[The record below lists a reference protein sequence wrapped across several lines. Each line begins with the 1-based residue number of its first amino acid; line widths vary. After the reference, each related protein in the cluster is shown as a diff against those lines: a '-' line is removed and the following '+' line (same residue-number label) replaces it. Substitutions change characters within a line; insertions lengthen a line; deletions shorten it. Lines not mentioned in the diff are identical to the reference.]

1 MEMDK
6 REMLIISALRQ
17 NCRQSL
23 TDMSK
28 ETRIPISTIHERIN
42 CYDRTLIKKH
52 TALIDF
58 AKLGFNTRAKV
69 LVKVDREQRKKLQ
82 EFLKTCKNVN
92 TLLKVNNGFDFLADM
107 IFPHIKEMEDFVEGL
122 EKKFRLINKEVF
134 YVIDELKMEEF
145 FADPSLVLLENEQDA

>member
-1 MEMDK
+1 METDK

-28 ETRIPISTIHERIN
+28 DIRIPISTLHERIN

-58 AKLGFNTRAKV
+58 AKLGYNTRAKV
-69 LVKVDREQRKKLQ
+69 LVKVEKEQRKKLQ
-82 EFLKTCKNVN
+82 EFLEECANVN

-107 IFPHIKEMEDFVEGL
+107 VFPHIKEMEDFVEGI
-122 EKKFRLINKEVF
+122 EKKFRVINKEVF
-134 YVIDELKMEEF
+134 YVIDEIKMEEF
-145 FADPSLVLLENEQDA
+145 LASPALVMMEQND

>member
-1 MEMDK
+1 METDK

-28 ETRIPISTIHERIN
+28 DIRIPISTLHERIN
-42 CYDRTLIKKH
+42 CYDQTLIKKH

-58 AKLGFNTRAKV
+58 AKLGYNTRAKV
-69 LVKVDREQRKKLQ
+69 LVKVEKEQRRKLQ
-82 EFLKTCKNVN
+82 EFLEECNNVN

-122 EKKFRLINKEVF
+122 EKKFRVINKEVF

-145 FADPSLVLLENEQDA
+145 LASPALVMMEQND

>member
-42 CYDRTLIKKH
+42 CYDKTLIKKH

-69 LVKVDREQRKKLQ
+69 LIKVEKEQRKKLQ
-82 EFLKTCKNVN
+82 DFLEDCKNVN

-107 IFPHIKEMEDFVEGL
+107 VFPHIKEMEDFVEGI
-122 EKKFRLINKEVF
+122 EKKFRVLNKEVF

-145 FADPSLVLLENEQDA
+145 LADPALVMMEQND

>member
-1 MEMDK
+1 METDK

-28 ETRIPISTIHERIN
+28 EIKIPISTLHERIN
-42 CYDRTLIKKH
+42 CYNTTLIKKH

-58 AKLGFNTRAKV
+58 AKLGYNTRAKV
-69 LVKVDREQRKKLQ
+69 LVKVDKEQRKKLQ
-82 EFLKTCKNVN
+82 EFLLCCKNVN

-107 IFPHIKEMEDFVEGL
+107 VFPHIKEMEDFVEGI
-122 EKKFRLINKEVF
+122 EKKFRVINKEVF

-145 FADPSLVLLENEQDA
+145 LANPALAMMEND